1 MILIEEAVDAVTHVS
16 QPKSKNPF
24 GSDEE
29 DSFELLN

>member
-1 MILIEEAVDAVTHVS
+1 MIIYYDKLIEEAVDAVTHVT

-29 DSFELLN
+29 DE